1 METLKKI
8 NRVLNTIRNVIFSL
22 AMIALLSGVT
32 IYILRYKEVQLV
44 SQIEKRNLYTFEDI
58 ARQSFLDGSFQD
70 LLENATA
77 DQFIERYTLVT
88 YKKKMDQLTKTLFV
102 PISDDDYI
110 LNSIGDTGLYQVG
123 DSNYVILGLMQKEDR
138 YIERYREKIQQI
150 NQLAR
155 DYPDVGI
162 YVYKPIQAHETNMFD
177 EKNNMESYGRQY
189 NDLLKNELEVP
200 YAELQ
205 INNVNDYK
213 RFFYAQDHH
222 WNYEG
227 SYQGYCDIIKLIFG
241 SYDGI
246 LEPKTI
252 ETNNDQLQWAGTM
265 GSRTGYILD
274 SEPFYYYTFDLP
286 EYKVYIN
293 GEEQKV
299 ENMNNVPEQL
309 SYKTTQY
316 YYDYLGANNHYWE
329 EFVVEGS
336 DKENLLIIGDSYAS
350 AVEPLL
356 CNHFSHIYFIQ
367 PLNYYW
373 TGGYGAFNIDAFIQE
388 KGIQNILFMYTAEN
402 YFLDDTSYYFN
413 LFRNGVE

>member
-8 NRVLNTIRNVIFSL
+8 NHVLNQIRHILFSL
-22 AMIALLSGVT
+22 AMVVLLSGITV
-32 IYILRYKEVQLV
+32 YILRYKEVELV

-58 ARQSFLDGSFQD
+58 AKKSFLDGSFQE

-88 YKKKMDQLTKTLFV
+88 YKRKMDQLAKQIFV
-102 PISDDDYI
+102 PINDDDYI
-110 LNSIGDTGLYQVG
+110 LNSIADTGLYQVG
-123 DSNYVILGLMQKEDR
+123 DSNYVILGLMEKNDT
-138 YIERYREKIQQI
+138 YIARYREKIEQI
-150 NQLAR
+150 NQLAK
-155 DYPDVGI
+155 DYPDLGVF
-162 YVYKPIQAHETNMFD
+162 VYKPIQAHETNMFD
-177 EKNNMESYGRQY
+177 EKNQIESYGRQY

-205 INNVNDYK
+205 VNTVNDYK

-227 SYQGYCDIIKLIFG
+227 SYQGYCDIVKLIFG

-252 ETNNDQLQWAGTM
+252 ETGNDQLMWAGTM

-274 SEPFYYYTFDLP
+274 PEPFYYYTFDLP
-286 EYKVYIN
+286 DYKVYVN

-309 SYKTTQY
+309 SYKSTTY
-316 YYDYLGANNHYWE
+316 YYDYLGANNHYFQ

-336 DKENLLIIGDSYAS
+336 DKPKLLIIGDSYAS

-356 CNHFSHIYFIQ
+356 TNHFSHIYFVQ

-373 TGGYGAFNIDAFIQE
+373 TGGYGPFNIDAFIQE
-388 KGIQNILFMYTAEN
+388 KGIDDVLFMYTAEN
-402 YFLDDTSYYFN
+402 YFLDDTSHYFN